1 MTIGGRLRLLSLVAT
16 IVLGAVLAGCRPAP
30 EPFSADEIRRNNL
43 GVGLMGQYRNEE
55 ARQVF
60 AELVEARPDWLDA
73 RVNLAIATLNRQREG
88 DEQRALEIVGAVL
101 EEDPDHER
109 ALYVAGLLN
118 LYLGASAAAVEKLE
132 RIATQAP
139 DDAHAA
145 YFLGQALVQ
154 LDRTEDALRWY
165 REAVRRDPYLR
176 SGYYGAAL
184 VLRREGSREEARA
197 MLEAYQR
204 FENNPRAHLAE
215 FRYTRKGPRAEALA
229 IDLPE
234 AGVPASPVGP
244 VFARRVPAG
253 ALPDR
258 SHADLTV
265 ADIDGDGRFD
275 LFLAG
280 GDDAPSLVL
289 LQSAEG
295 RFVARPDHP
304 LSGHAGVTAAAWA
317 DIDNDGRLDVFL
329 CRREMPAL
337 FLQDGD
343 GWRDVAAAA
352 GLADAAG
359 CTAVAAFDA
368 DHDGDID
375 LLLSLADGPAALFN
389 NNLDGTFRRLDTLPS
404 HAAPALTAHRGLAL
418 DLDLDRDADIL
429 VLNRDG
435 PHQVLRN
442 DRLWRYEPAAGF
454 AAFAAT
460 PLAAVSAG
468 DLDADGEL
476 ELYAV
481 DAAGDLLQWRP
492 DDDGQWVAAVIRP
505 GVVPPGAPVELALLD
520 LDGSGRADLLLH
532 HAAGFMALGFDAA
545 GALAVL
551 HEEATPLDAL
561 APVLLDP
568 AQGYA
573 LAGVVPGPDGPEL
586 ALWPAGP
593 GRQPFL
599 ALAPTGRSDTG
610 EGMRSNASGIGTA
623 VMLRTLDGWTLAD
636 TYDRH
641 SGPGQSLQ
649 PLALGLGGRN
659 RADFIRLTWT
669 DGVLQTELGLDAGE
683 LHPIAET
690 QRQLASCPILYAWN
704 GERFEF
710 VSDVLGVGGIGFLL
724 EPGRYSTPRPWEY
737 FRLPEG
743 ALVPRDGRYALKI
756 GEPMEEIAYLD
767 TLRLHVYDLPPGW
780 NLALDERM
788 HTGGGPAP
796 TGAPVFYRDD
806 NVLAVARA
814 SDDRGNDVTELLA
827 ARDNRAAPP
836 GHRDPR
842 FLARLAGEHVLELE
856 FEAPLDSLA
865 GPPVLVADGWVE
877 YPYSQTVFAAWQAGA
892 GYAPPTLEA
901 QDAAGQWVVVYEA
914 FGYPAGMPR
923 EMSLPLA
930 GLPAG
935 TQRLRLRSNWEI
947 YWDRIRVVGNEPR
960 PAATV
965 LQSPAMAAARVAKTG
980 FARRVTFEQQRPY
993 YDYSDRSPFW
1003 DTRYQSGFYT
1013 ALGPVLPL
1021 VEEQNDAFAV
1031 IGPGDELHVE
1041 FDAPPAQPDRR
1052 RVLVLEARGY
1062 AKDMDMYTLDGET
1075 VGPLP
1080 STPGAGDPARRE
1092 ALHEQYLIR
1101 YQGGE

>member
-1 MTIGGRLRLLSLVAT
+1 MRIGSLIAT
-16 IVLGAVLAGCRPAP
+16 VLLGALLGGCKPAP
-30 EPFSADEIRRNNL
+30 EPFSAEEIRQNNL
-43 GVGLMGQYRNEE
+43 GVGLMGQYRNED

-60 AELVEARPDWLDA
+60 AELVANRPEWLDA

-101 EEDPDHER
+101 QEDPDHER
-109 ALYVAGLLN
+109 AVYVAGLLN
-118 LYLGASAAAVEKLE
+118 LYLGESAAAAAKLE
-132 RIATQAP
+132 RIATQAT

-145 YFLGQALVQ
+145 YFLAQALVQ
-154 LDRTEDALRWY
+154 LDRTEEALRWY
-165 REAVRRDPYLR
+165 RESVRRDPYLR

-184 VLRREGSREEARA
+184 VLRREGSRDEARE

-229 IDLPE
+229 IDLPQ
-234 AGVPASPVGP
+234 PAAPAAASGPLFGAPVTAAADLPTTGP
-244 VFARRVPAG
+244 
-253 ALPDR
+253 
-258 SHADLTV
+258 ADLTT
-265 ADIDGDGRFD
+265 ADIDGDGRLD

-280 GDDAPSLVL
+280 GDDADSLVL
-289 LQSAEG
+289 LQAGED
-295 RFVARPDHP
+295 RFAALPGHP
-304 LSGHAGVTAAAWA
+304 LSGHAGARAAAWS
-317 DIDNDGRLDVFL
+317 DIDNDGDVDLFL
-329 CRREMPAL
+329 CTSGAPAL
-337 FLQDGD
+337 YLQDAGEWWD
-343 GWRDVAAAA
+343 AAAPA
-352 GLADAAG
+352 GLTAAG
-359 CTAVAAFDA
+359 PCIAAAAFDA
-368 DHDGDID
+368 DHDGDVD
-375 LLLSLADGPAALFN
+375 LLLSPDSGPAVLFN
-389 NNLDGTFRRLDTLPS
+389 NNLDGTFRPLQTLPP
-404 HAAPALTAHRGLAL
+404 PAGPVASAHRGMAL

-429 VLNRDG
+429 VLNRGG

-454 AAFAAT
+454 TAFAGT
-460 PLAAVSAG
+460 PLTAVSAG
-468 DLDADGEL
+468 DLDADGHL
-476 ELYAV
+476 ELYAI
-481 DAAGDLLQWRP
+481 DAAGDLLAWRAG
-492 DDDGQWVAAVIRP
+492 DDGSWSATVAAASVAP
-505 GVVPPGAPVELALLD
+505 AGAPAELALLD
-520 LDGSGRADLLLH
+520 LDGSGRADLLVH
-532 HAAGFMALGFDAA
+532 HAGGFQVLGFDAT
-545 GALAVL
+545 GAATVL
-551 HEEATPLDAL
+551 HEEQAAL
-561 APVLLDP
+561 AAVAPILLDP

-573 LAGVVPGPDGPEL
+573 LAGLTRGTAGAEL
-586 ALWPAGP
+586 TLWPAGP

-599 ALAPTGRSDTG
+599 ALEPSGRSETG

-636 TYDRH
+636 SYDRH
-641 SGPGQSLQ
+641 SAPGQSLQ

-659 RADFIRLTWT
+659 RADFVRLTWT
-669 DGVLQTELGLDAGE
+669 DGVLQTELGLAAGE
-683 LHPIAET
+683 LHRITET
-690 QRQLASCPILYAWN
+690 QRQLASCPVLFAWN

-724 EPGRYSTPRPWEY
+724 EPGSYSTPRPWEF

-756 GEPMEEIAYLD
+756 AEPMEEIAYLD

-788 HTGGGPAP
+788 HTGGGPTP
-796 TGAPVFYRDD
+796 TGAPVFYRED
-806 NVLAVARA
+806 NVLPLARA
-814 SDDRGNDVTELLA
+814 TDDRGTDVTELLA
-827 ARDNRAAPP
+827 ARDFRAAPP

-856 FEAPLDSLA
+856 FAAPLQSVA
-865 GPPVLVADGWVE
+865 GAPVLVADGWVE

-892 GYAPPTLEA
+892 EYAPPTLEA
-901 QDAAGQWVVVYEA
+901 QDAEGDWVVVYEA

-923 EMSLPLA
+923 EMSLPLQ

-947 YWDRIRVVGNEPR
+947 YWDRIRVVGSEP
-960 PAATV
+960 PPETV
-965 LQSPAMAAARVAKTG
+965 ALQAPPMVAARVAKTG
-980 FARRVTFEQQRPY
+980 FARRETYEQMRPY
-993 YDYSDRSPFW
+993 YDYSDRAPFW

-1021 VEEQNDAFAV
+1021 VAAQNDAFAV

-1041 FDAPPAQPDRR
+1041 FDAPPEVPGRR

-1062 AKDMDMYTLDGET
+1062 AKDMDMYTQDGET

-1080 STPGAGDPARRE
+1080 STPGAGDPAQRE
-1092 ALHEQYLIR
+1092 ALHERYLVR

>member
-1 MTIGGRLRLLSLVAT
+1 MRMRPFIAMALVGVLLGG
-16 IVLGAVLAGCRPAP
+16 CQPKP
-30 EPFSADEIRRNNL
+30 EPFSAEEIRQNNL
-43 GVGLMGQYRNEE
+43 GVGLMGQYRNED

-60 AELVEARPDWLDA
+60 AELVAARPEWLDA

-101 EEDPDHER
+101 AENPEHER
-109 ALYVAGLLN
+109 AVYVTGLLN
-118 LYLGASAAAVEKLE
+118 LYLGESAAAVEKLE
-132 RIATQAP
+132 RVATQAA

-145 YFLGQALVQ
+145 YFLAQALVQ
-154 LDRTEDALRWY
+154 LDRTEEALRWY

-184 VLRREGSREEARA
+184 VLRREGSREDARE

-215 FRYTRKGPRAEALA
+215 FRYTRMGPRAEALA
-229 IDLPE
+229 IDVPRPE
-234 AGVPASPVGP
+234 APAAPDGP
-244 VFARRVPAG
+244 LFDTRRTAATGLPRGG
-253 ALPDR
+253 A
-258 SHADLTV
+258 ADLTT
-265 ADIDGDGRFD
+265 ADIDGDGRLD

-280 GDDAPSLVL
+280 SDGADSLVL
-289 LQSAEG
+289 LQAGEG
-295 RFVARPDHP
+295 RFAPQPDHP
-304 LSGHAGVTAAAWA
+304 LSGHPGVRAAAWS
-317 DIDNDGRLDVFL
+317 DIDNDGDLDAFF
-329 CRREMPAL
+329 CTAGAPAL
-337 FLQDGD
+337 LLQHAGA
-343 GWRDVAAAA
+343 WRDVGEAA
-352 GLADAAG
+352 GLANAG
-359 CTAVAAFDA
+359 PCTAAAAFDA

-375 LLLSLADGPAALFN
+375 LLLSPADGPAVLFN
-389 NNLDGTFRRLDTLPS
+389 NNLDGTFRRLATLPPPRDPIAS
-404 HAAPALTAHRGLAL
+404 AHRAMAL

-429 VLNRDG
+429 VLNRGG

-442 DRLWRYEPAAGF
+442 DRLWRYEAAAGF
-454 AAFAAT
+454 DTFAAT
-460 PLAAVSAG
+460 PLTAVAPG
-468 DLDADGEL
+468 DLDADGRL

-481 DAAGDLLQWRP
+481 DAGGDLLAWRA
-492 DDDGQWVAAVIRP
+492 GAEGAWSATVIQP
-505 GVVPPGAPVELALLD
+505 GAVPPGTPAELALLD
-520 LDGSGRADLLLH
+520 LDGSGRADLLIH
-532 HAAGFMALGFDAA
+532 HAGGFTVLGLDDN
-545 GALAVL
+545 GAM
-551 HEEATPLDAL
+551 
-561 APVLLDP
+561 VLLDEEQASLDAVVPILLEP
-568 AQGYA
+568 ARGYA
-573 LAGVVPGPDGPEL
+573 LAGLTTGPAGREL
-586 ALWPAGP
+586 VLWPAGA

-599 ALAPTGRSDTG
+599 ALEPSGLSNTG

-641 SGPGQSLQ
+641 SAAGQSLQ
-649 PLALGLGGRN
+649 PLALGLGGRS
-659 RADFIRLTWT
+659 RADFLRLTWT
-669 DGVLQTELGLDAGE
+669 DGVLQTELGLAAGE
-683 LHPIAET
+683 VHRITET
-690 QRQLASCPILYAWN
+690 QRQLASCPVLFAWN

-724 EPGRYSTPRPWEY
+724 EPGSYSTPRPWEY

-743 ALVPRDGRYALKI
+743 ALAPRDGRYALKI
-756 GEPMEEIAYLD
+756 AEPMEEIAYLD

-796 TGAPVFYRDD
+796 TGAPVFYRED
-806 NVLAVARA
+806 NVLEVTRA
-814 SDDRGNDVTELLA
+814 IDDRGTDVTELLA
-827 ARDNRAAPP
+827 AQDHRAAPP

-856 FEAPLDSLA
+856 FPAPLESLA
-865 GPPVLVADGWVE
+865 GAPVLVADGWVE

-901 QDAAGQWVVVYEA
+901 QDADGNWLVIYEQ

-923 EMSLPLA
+923 EMSLPLQD
-930 GLPAG
+930 LPPG
-935 TQRLRLRSNWEI
+935 TRHLRLRSNWEI
-947 YWDRIRVVGNEPR
+947 YWDRIRIVGSEPQ
-960 PAATV
+960 PAATA
-965 LQSPAMAAARVAKTG
+965 LQTPAMMAARVAKTG
-980 FARRVTFEQQRPY
+980 FARRVTYAQMRPY
-993 YDYSDRSPFW
+993 YDYADRSAFW

-1021 VEEQNDAFAV
+1021 VAEQNDAFAV

-1041 FDAPPAQPDRR
+1041 FDAPPEVPGRS

-1062 AKDMDMYTLDGET
+1062 AKDMDMYTRDGET

-1080 STPGAGDPARRE
+1080 STPGAGDPERRE
-1092 ALHEQYLIR
+1092 ALHEQFLIR